1 MKTFFYK
8 YLVLLNADCIM
19 RGAMKSR
26 MKGGYTL
33 RERKILNSKL
43 NCGNVFKG
51 INNWV
56 VEKWTKNELADLDH
70 KTSKLLTKHGALHPK
85 CINVCINQAEK
96 EGVDC
101 LVSTKLL
108 TLKKGILIYM
118 ST

>member
-1 MKTFFYK
+1 M
-8 YLVLLNADCIM
+8 N
-19 RGAMKSR
+19 
-26 MKGGYTL
+26 
-33 RERKILNSKL
+33 
-43 NCGNVFKG
+43 
-51 INNWV
+51 
-56 VEKWTKNELADLDH
+56 H

-108 TLKKGILIYM
+108 TLKKGILIDM